1 MKIEDILKKKGRKVV
16 TVRPDTPVS
25 TVMHHLRAEHVGCVV
40 ISEDRQHI
48 DGIIAVRDIVYA
60 MAEHE
65 ERLRKMKGAEILD
78 TPVSD
83 IMTRSVRTCKPSDT
97 LRAAI
102 KRMNKF
108 KVLHLPVVDGD
119 KMVGIISIDAVVKY
133 AIDAMDSEI
142 AVLRDTLVAH
152 RPGAPGGD

>member
-1 MKIEDILKKKGRKVV
+1 MKVEDILKKKGRKVV

-25 TVMHHLRAEHVGCVV
+25 TVMHHMRGEHVGCIV
-40 ISEDRQHI
+40 ISEDRAHL
-48 DGIIAVRDIVYA
+48 DGIIAVRDIIYG

-65 ERLRKMKGAEILD
+65 ERLRKMKGTEILD
-78 TPVSD
+78 TPVSE
-83 IMTRSVRTCKPSDT
+83 IMTRSVRTCKPDDT

-108 KVLHLPVVDGD
+108 KVLHLPVVGD
-119 KMVGIISIDAVVKY
+119 DNKLAGIISIDDVVKY

-142 AVLRDTLVAH
+142 AVLRDSLVAH
-152 RPGAPGGD
+152 RPGAPGS